1 MTDAR
6 RYLREH
12 MTIEARLAFIA
23 FFLICWSLLGLIPWA
38 LAAVWRR
45 GRGAILALPLA
56 VAGACAGGV
65 LVPFLGRRDLT
76 GFLISLLTALLA
88 SGAASAAGIAL
99 SRRLSAVHAVPPRP
113 APDYPIRARRPK
125 PTATTTPPTRE
136 PAEPT
141 PPAGS

>member
-1 MTDAR
+1 
-6 RYLREH
+6 

-23 FFLICWSLLGLIPWA
+23 FFLICWSLLGLVPWA

-56 VAGACAGGV
+56 LAGACAGGV

-76 GFLISLLTALLA
+76 GFLISLLTALIG
-88 SGAASAAGIAL
+88 SGIASAAGIAF
-99 SRRLSAVHAVPPRP
+99 SRRIAAARPASPRP
-113 APDYPIRARRPK
+113 APDHPIGARRPE
-125 PTATTTPPTRE
+125 PVTASPPPRE

-141 PPAGS
+141 DPPAER

>member
-1 MTDAR
+1 
-6 RYLREH
+6 

-56 VAGACAGGV
+56 LAGACAGGV

-76 GFLISLLTALLA
+76 GFLISLLTALIG
-88 SGAASAAGIAL
+88 SGAASAAGIAF
-99 SRRLSAVHAVPPRP
+99 SRWISGARPTPPRP
-113 APDYPIRARRPK
+113 APGYPIGARRPK
-125 PTATTTPPTRE
+125 PVATTSPPPRE
-136 PAEPT
+136 PAGPT
-141 PPAGS
+141 PPAES

>member
-1 MTDAR
+1 
-6 RYLREH
+6 

-56 VAGACAGGV
+56 LAGACAGGV

-76 GFLISLLTALLA
+76 GFLISLLTALIG

-99 SRRLSAVHAVPPRP
+99 SRRISAARPTPPRP
-113 APDYPIRARRPK
+113 APDHPIGARRPAGSE
-125 PTATTTPPTRE
+125 PTTSPPPRE

-141 PPAGS
+141 PPAES

>member
-1 MTDAR
+1 
-6 RYLREH
+6 

-56 VAGACAGGV
+56 LAGACAGGV
-65 LVPFLGRRDLT
+65 LVPLLGRRDLT
-76 GFLISLLTALLA
+76 GFLISLLTALVG
-88 SGAASAAGIAL
+88 SGVASAAGIAI
-99 SRRLSAVHAVPPRP
+99 SRRIAAARPAPPRP
-113 APDYPIRARRPK
+113 PPGHPIGARRPE
-125 PTATTTPPTRE
+125 PDATASPPPPE

-141 PPAGS
+141 PPAES

>member
-1 MTDAR
+1 
-6 RYLREH
+6 
-12 MTIEARLAFIA
+12 MTIEARLVFIA

-56 VAGACAGGV
+56 EAGACAGGV

-76 GFLISLLTALLA
+76 GFLISLLTALIA

-99 SRRLSAVHAVPPRP
+99 SRRISAVQAMPPRP
-113 APDYPIRARRPK
+113 APDHPIGAHRPK
-125 PTATTTPPTRE
+125 PGATASPPPRK
-136 PAEPT
+136 PADPT
-141 PPAGS
+141 PPAAS

>member
-1 MTDAR
+1 
-6 RYLREH
+6 

-23 FFLICWSLLGLIPWA
+23 FFLICWTLLGLIPWA

-76 GFLISLLTALLA
+76 GFLISLLTALIA
-88 SGAASAAGIAL
+88 SGAASAAGITL
-99 SRRLSAVHAVPPRP
+99 SRRISAAHP
-113 APDYPIRARRPK
+113 APTRPPLGHSIGARRPE
-125 PTATTTPPTRE
+125 PVATASPPPRE
-136 PAEPT
+136 SAEPT
-141 PPAGS
+141 PPAES

>member
-1 MTDAR
+1 
-6 RYLREH
+6 

-56 VAGACAGGV
+56 LAGACAGGV

-76 GFLISLLTALLA
+76 GFLISLLAALIG
-88 SGAASAAGIAL
+88 SGTASAGGIAF
-99 SRRLSAVHAVPPRP
+99 SRWISAARP
-113 APDYPIRARRPK
+113 APPRRAPDHPLGARRPK
-125 PTATTTPPTRE
+125 PVATASPPPRE

-141 PPAGS
+141 PPAES

>member
-1 MTDAR
+1 
-6 RYLREH
+6 

-45 GRGAILALPLA
+45 GGGAILALPLA
-56 VAGACAGGV
+56 LAGACAGGV

-76 GFLISLLTALLA
+76 GFLISLLTALVG
-88 SGAASAAGIAL
+88 SGVASAAAIAF
-99 SRRLSAVHAVPPRP
+99 SRRISAARP
-113 APDYPIRARRPK
+113 TSPHPTPGHPIGARRPD
-125 PTATTTPPTRE
+125 PVATASPRPRE

-141 PPAGS
+141 PPAES